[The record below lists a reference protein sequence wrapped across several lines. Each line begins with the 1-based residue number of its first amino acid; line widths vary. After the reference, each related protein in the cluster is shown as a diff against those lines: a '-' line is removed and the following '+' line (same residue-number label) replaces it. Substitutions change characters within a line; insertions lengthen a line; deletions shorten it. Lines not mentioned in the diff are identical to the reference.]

1 MRRQLLVIALVVLVA
16 VIAVVS
22 CTVKRVKDKKSV
34 QVTEQQSSQKSTAKE
49 DKSDTQETEKERLK
63 RVKEEAKAAG
73 YPEKVIALLSKNP
86 ETVDFVENYGEKKDA
101 APAETIEELKEGE
114 IPCIQQWDERWGYAP
129 YGSNIVA
136 VSGCGPTCMS
146 MIIAGLTGDATVTP
160 AVMAAYGTENQY
172 LDEDNNT
179 YWSFMEEAG
188 ENWGVSCRG
197 GHLSE
202 EEVKQELEAG
212 HPIICSVGPGDFTKS
227 GHFIILTEYHDG
239 EVKVCDPFNRANSE
253 KQWVFAEIQE
263 QIKAMWIYSV
273 DKQ

>member
-49 DKSDTQETEKERLK
+49 DKNDTQETEKERLK

-114 IPCIQQWDERWGYAP
+114 ILVSSSGMNVGDMHHTAP
-129 YGSNIVA
+129 ILWRSA
-136 VSGCGPTCMS
+136 VV
-146 MIIAGLTGDATVTP
+146 D
-160 AVMAAYGTENQY
+160 
-172 LDEDNNT
+172 
-179 YWSFMEEAG
+179 
-188 ENWGVSCRG
+188 RR
-197 GHLSE
+197 
-202 EEVKQELEAG
+202 
-212 HPIICSVGPGDFTKS
+212 
-227 GHFIILTEYHDG
+227 
-239 EVKVCDPFNRANSE
+239 VCP
-253 KQWVFAEIQE
+253 
-263 QIKAMWIYSV
+263 
-273 DKQ
+273 